1 MIHILLILSFLLHPF
16 FVSVTTFN
24 QNPKTK
30 TVEISAKIFYNDLEQ
45 DIFKQSNVKIDIV
58 HPKNKSESDNLI
70 ALYLQKHLKVTINNK
85 IYPIN
90 FIGYQIIDDAAWC
103 YLETPKTPKIKTI
116 SITNNILLALH
127 PQQINIVNLK
137 IDDKEAS
144 YKLDESQTVFNFI
157 NQ

>member
-1 MIHILLILSFLLHPF
+1 MIHILFILSFLLHPF

-30 TVEISAKIFYNDLEQ
+30 TVEISAKIFYNDLEK
-45 DIFKQSNVKIDIV
+45 DIFNQTKVKIDV
-58 HPKNKSESDNLI
+58 VKPKNKAEVNTLI

-90 FIGYQIIDDAAWC
+90 FIGYEIIDDAAWC
-103 YLETPKTPKIKTI
+103 YLETPKIPIIKTL
-116 SITNNILLALH
+116 SIKNNILLALH

-137 IDDKEAS
+137 IEGKEINQ
-144 YKLDESQTVFNFI
+144 KLDESQTVLNYI
-157 NQ
+157 SN